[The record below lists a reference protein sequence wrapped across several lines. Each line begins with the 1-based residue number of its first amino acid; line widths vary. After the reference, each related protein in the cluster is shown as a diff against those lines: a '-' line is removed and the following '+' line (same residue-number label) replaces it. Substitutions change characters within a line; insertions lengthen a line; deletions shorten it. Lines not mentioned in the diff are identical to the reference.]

1 MLCVGL
7 QNIKW
12 FHIIIDR
19 KGMRLNTFINYY
31 PDFIVLKDEELGMD
45 SAYTLDKFVE
55 MLKEL

>member
-1 MLCVGL
+1 
-7 QNIKW
+7 
-12 FHIIIDR
+12 
-19 KGMRLNTFINYY
+19 MRLNTFINYY